1 MWEIQL
7 SQKELHA
14 LMVQTKCG
22 VVWSCRPLSVLSL
35 HLSQAEDGN
44 GALQGDECGCGA

>member
-7 SQKELHA
+7 SQKELQA

-35 HLSQAEDGN
+35 RLSQGEGGN
-44 GALQGDECGCGA
+44 GALQSDECGRGA